1 MFFYF
6 GRTRQIRKA
15 ALSLRNLIDGIETV
29 IEDGSIMEDLLR
41 DAKALMFVT
50 VMKMAFIGGIRA
62 GTGLIV
68 ARVNNEVGWSAPC
81 AIGR

>member
-1 MFFYF
+1 M
-6 GRTRQIRKA
+6 T
-15 ALSLRNLIDGIETV
+15 NLMDGVETV
-29 IEDGSIMEDLLR
+29 IEDRSVIEDLLR

-62 GTGLIV
+62 GTGLVI
-68 ARVNNEVGWSAPC
+68 ARVNNDFGWSAPC